1 MKITTYNPTTGSP
14 LVDDAT
20 GVDFGKTIQGNHT
33 STPIVIKP
41 VVTTETNFTH
51 LALFLESRGSFTNSL
66 FGKYKN
72 ATFIPGIAAG
82 SSALSDNFIQRSG
95 VSDFYAPDAALAT
108 DGLVLNPSAP
118 EYVWLDAQV
127 GYIQAVGSGT
137 INYRFVFD
145 YE

>member
-1 MKITTYNPTTGSP
+1 MKITTYNPTTGSV
-14 LVDDAT
+14 LIDDAT

-41 VVTTETNFTH
+41 VADPETFSH
-51 LALFLESRGSFTNSL
+51 IALFLEDRGSFTNSL

-82 SSALSDNFIQRSG
+82 STTLSDHFVQRVG

-108 DGLVLNPSAP
+108 DGLVLNAAAP
-118 EYVWLDAQV
+118 EYVWLDAHV
-127 GYIQAVGSGT
+127 GYIQTIGSGN
-137 INYRFVFD
+137 INYRFVFE
-145 YE
+145 YV